1 MKQVVA
7 PAQPNKSALMLGSSP
22 SDPHLCDEELDEV
35 EDLRLAAREDV
46 LRDVDVERL
55 RVRRQVVVARD
66 LLRHRRHHGLR
77 AHQRDLPQRQPRRP
91 AAVTRGRQRQTVLVA
106 RNPPVTRE
114 S

>member
-1 MKQVVA
+1 M
-7 PAQPNKSALMLGSSP
+7 
-22 SDPHLCDEELDEV
+22 

-55 RVRRQVVVARD
+55 RVRRQVVVARH

-91 AAVTRGRQRQTVLVA
+91 AAVPRGRQRQTVLVA
-106 RNPPVTRE
+106 RHPPVTRE
-114 S
+114 R